1 MDDFTFCNPVKIAF
15 GKDSIAKLAELT
27 DQYNKIMITYGG
39 GSIKTNGIYDQVTKA
54 LEAKDLIEFGGI
66 EPNPTYETCIKAV
79 ELAKKQNV
87 DLLLAVGGGSVL
99 DATKFIAAAMQYDG
113 DDPWEIM
120 VTHGDVVKSAMP
132 FGTVLTLP
140 ATGSEM
146 NFFSVIS
153 RKATQEKLAFGT
165 PLVYSQFSILDPRA
179 TYTLPKKQLRNGIV
193 DSFIHVIEQYATRD
207 IATPLQ
213 DRQAEAVMNTL
224 VELADKVL
232 ADEKDYE
239 TMASFMWCSTQ
250 ALNGAIGCGV
260 IQDWSTH
267 MIGHELTAF
276 FGVSHAESLAI
287 ILPGM
292 WKYKKQSKK
301 QKLAKLAE
309 RVWNVKDGNTDQK
322 ADAAIEETVK
332 FFNSVGMPTSF
343 KDYGITAED
352 IKKVVARFA
361 ERGTKLGED
370 EDIAAEQID
379 QILQLCL

>member
-1 MDDFTFCNPVKIAF
+1 MDDFTFCNPVKIVF
-15 GKDSIAKLAELT
+15 GKDSIAKLPELT
-27 DQYNKIMITYGG
+27 DRYNKIMITYGG

-54 LEAKDLIEFGGI
+54 LEAKDVIEFGGI
-66 EPNPTYETCIKAV
+66 ESNPTYETCLKAV
-79 ELAKKQNV
+79 ELAKKENV

-99 DATKFIAAAMQYDG
+99 DATKFIAAAMQFDG
-113 DDPWEIM
+113 DDPWQIM
-120 VTHGDVVKSAMP
+120 VTHLKSAAP

-165 PLVYSQFSILDPRA
+165 PLIYPKFSILDPRA

-193 DSFIHVIEQYATRD
+193 DSFIHVIEQYATCD
-207 IATPLQ
+207 INTPLQ

-224 VELADKVL
+224 VELADKIL

-287 ILPGM
+287 LLPGM

-309 RVWNVKDGNTDQK
+309 RVWNVKEGNTDQK
-322 ADAAIEETVK
+322 ADAAIEKTVK
-332 FFNSVGMPTSF
+332 FFNSVGMPTTF
-343 KDYGITAED
+343 KEYGITAD
-352 IKKVVARFA
+352 DTKKVVARFA
-361 ERGTKLGED
+361 DRGTKLGED